1 MTALVGMLA
10 DGLVAVLLVASIVS
24 SVRLSRRITRLKAD
38 EAALRRTIGDLMV
51 ATESAE
57 RAITGLRAT
66 LGECERTLAE
76 RLTVAEA
83 MTAGLADGVR
93 AGEEVVTRIGRIV
106 AQARPAVSPVPAAPG
121 SAGLK
126 PAEPRP
132 VAMPEA
138 PAVSTAERLGAAAAA
153 ARALSE
159 RALSR
164 LQSQAA

>member
-1 MTALVGMLA
+1 MTALIGMLA
-10 DGLVAVLLVASIVS
+10 DSLVAILLVASIAS

-38 EAALRRTIGDLMV
+38 ETALRRTIGDLMV

-76 RLTVAEA
+76 RLSVAEA
-83 MTAGLADGVR
+83 TATGLAEGVR
-93 AGEEVVTRIGRIV
+93 AGEAVMARIGRIV
-106 AQARPAVSPVPAAPG
+106 AQARPAAPEPAMPRPAKPQPAAP
-121 SAGLK
+121 
-126 PAEPRP
+126 ETP
-132 VAMPEA
+132 V
-138 PAVSTAERLGAAAAA
+138 VSTAERLGAAAAA

>member
-1 MTALVGMLA
+1 MSAFVGILA
-10 DGLVAVLLVASIVS
+10 DGLVAVLLVASIAS
-24 SVRLSRRITRLKAD
+24 SVALSRRITRLKAD
-38 EAALRRTIGDLMV
+38 ETALRRTIGDLMV

-76 RLTVAEA
+76 RL
-83 MTAGLADGVR
+83 GLAQATAASLAEQVQQ
-93 AGEEVVTRIGRIV
+93 GETVLERIGRIV
-106 AQARPAVSPVPAAPG
+106 AQARPGAAP
-121 SAGLK
+121 
-126 PAEPRP
+126 
-132 VAMPEA
+132 VAAPQTPA
-138 PAVSTAERLGAAAAA
+138 PAPEPPVVSTAERLGAAAAA